1 MKVNVKVK
9 LYPDK
14 VKALETASKSAMEKT
29 ADAILTDITTRQVVP
44 RDSGTLEGSGHVVKI
59 DDVYSII
66 FSTPYARRLYW
77 HPEYNFRTDKNP
89 NAQGKWMDY
98 YMSGEGLEWVIT
110 TYMTFLKEFAG
121 GLIT

>member
-59 DDVYSII
+59 DDVYKII